1 MKHTGVYKILG
12 RGIDAA
18 PLTRNAVAEITK
30 AVNVYKLNNEMTI
43 RNRKQRSKS
52 Q

>member
-1 MKHTGVYKILG
+1 MKHSGVYKMLG
-12 RGIDAA
+12 RGVDSA
-18 PLTRNAVAEITK
+18 PLKRNEVAEITK
-30 AVNVYKLNNEMTI
+30 AVKAYKLNNEMTI

>member
-1 MKHTGVYKILG
+1 MKHSGVYKILG
-12 RGIDAA
+12 RGIGSA
-18 PLTRNAVAEITK
+18 PLKRNEVAEITK
-30 AVNVYKLNNEMTI
+30 AAKAYKLKHNIYI